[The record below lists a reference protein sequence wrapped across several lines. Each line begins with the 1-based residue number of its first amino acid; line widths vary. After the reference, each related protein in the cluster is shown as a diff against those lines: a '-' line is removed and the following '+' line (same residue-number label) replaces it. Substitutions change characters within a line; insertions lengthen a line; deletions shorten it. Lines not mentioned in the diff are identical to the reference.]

1 VPDVRLAEPQDAD
14 DVTRLML
21 AFRDHLGLSAPTDD
35 EMRAGVERLLG
46 DRDTEFLLA
55 AADDDGGGV
64 RAAGVAQLRFR
75 YGVWRAGGDCLL
87 EDLYVDEAA
96 RGAGLGRALVEAT
109 IARARARG
117 CRRVELDTNERND
130 AALRLYGS
138 FGFSA
143 TANGYGGR
151 DLYLR
156 LHLD

>member
-1 VPDVRLAEPQDAD
+1 VPRVRLARPEDAET
-14 DVTRLML
+14 VARLMV
-21 AFRDHLGLSAPTDD
+21 AFRDHLGDSRPTDE
-35 EMRAGVERLLG
+35 EMRAGVERLLR
-46 DRDTEFLLA
+46 DADTEFLLA
-55 AADDDGGGV
+55 APDGDGAP
-64 RAAGVAQLRFR
+64 AAGVAQLRFR

-87 EDLYVDEAA
+87 EDLFVAESA
-96 RGAGLGRALVEAT
+96 RGSGLGRALVEAT
-109 IARARARG
+109 LDRARARG

-143 TANGYGGR
+143 TANSYGGR